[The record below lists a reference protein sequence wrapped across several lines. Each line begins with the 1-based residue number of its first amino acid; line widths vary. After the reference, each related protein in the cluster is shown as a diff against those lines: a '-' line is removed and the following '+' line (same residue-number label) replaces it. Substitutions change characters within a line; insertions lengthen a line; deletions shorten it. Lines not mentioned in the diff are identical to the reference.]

1 MSNKMSV
8 SGIADEFRKAFEALK
23 TETTQVNKQTVS
35 KMVNELKAVTPIDT
49 GLAKSSWKTVESLN
63 GTSVENTAEYIQY
76 LNEGSSK
83 QAPAR
88 FIEATALKY
97 GVPLGTIV
105 EVKQGN

>member
-1 MSNKMSV
+1 MASKMSLTGV
-8 SGIADEFRKAFEALK
+8 VEEFNKAFKALEFETKEINKK
-23 TETTQVNKQTVS
+23 TVTN
-35 KMVNELKAVTPIDT
+35 MVDELVLKTPIDT
-49 GLAKSSWKTVESLN
+49 GLARASWKTNETN
-63 GTSVENTAEYIQY
+63 TGINVENSVEYIQY

-97 GVPLGTIV
+97 GIPFGTIV